1 MNWSIGIYRKEDKSD
16 RKKIK
21 GGNLMRKK
29 GKRRLTKVAS
39 IVMCALLL
47 APSVMASQTF
57 AQAKEPSTSYLGN
70 NNDVASSKISKSLQ
84 DKFAD
89 EKMVTFLVKF
99 KEQVDSNKIANEAA
113 KKASIQKSTV
123 AKTKSIKR
131 NAIVSELRTTAIE
144 TQGDVKTYLQ
154 KEEASGNAKDIKS
167 FFIVNGMAVTA
178 TKDVMEK
185 IASFPEVEKVLPNE
199 TRTLHVPVT
208 EKSSVAVESKATPQN
223 IEWNIDR
230 VGAPQVWEMGIDG
243 AGTVVAS
250 IDTGVQ
256 WNHPALMEQYR
267 GYVPANP
274 SNPNHQFSWFDATAG
289 QSTPYDD
296 IGHGTHVTGTMVGA
310 EPNGANQIGVAPGA
324 KWIAV
329 KAFTDAG
336 GSDIDLLEAGEW
348 IIAPGGNPDMAP
360 DVVNNSWG
368 GGPGLDEWYRPMV
381 QNWRAA
387 DIFPEFSAGNTTL
400 FNPGGPGS
408 IATPANYPESFAT
421 GATDIND
428 RLAGFS
434 LQGPSPYEGDIKPDI
449 SAPGVN
455 IRSSVPGSGYEGG
468 WNGTS
473 MAGPHISAI
482 VALLKQANAS
492 LTIEQIEE
500 IITSTAT
507 PLTDGTFPESPNFGY
522 GYGLANAYLA
532 VSSVASG
539 LGKIKGQVAKDG
551 MDEEAPTFEHAAP
564 SETYAGMD
572 LPLSISVQDNIS
584 ITSVVLQY
592 ENQDGEWVNVTATQT
607 SGTYNEGTFEA
618 VIPGEDIAEPSVSYR
633 WQVVDFGQN
642 DVTTDEYEVTV
653 QPGISVGYFQDFEST
668 PVGWFS
674 YGAEDTWQ
682 WGAPTSGPNSA
693 HSGEKVYATNLAGQY
708 SSRANMTLVMPPID
722 LPEGPAYLQYMNWFN
737 LERNWDYG
745 HVFVS
750 TDMENWTQLL
760 RITDTSSGWQSAEID
775 LSEYAGQRVYIGFNV
790 TTDGSVTRDG
800 WYIDDVRLSNEQ
812 QPGQSNAQLGV
823 QPTKGDSADRGDS
836 SVSLKEG
843 EKVDPAKIQPKGSH
857 IDFKEVDVNET
868 SPQALPLHAQV
879 SVLESGRSVSTNP
892 ATGAYELIH
901 GTGDFTVVAESY
913 GYHAAQQTVTVE
925 ADGEAVANFVLE
937 EKAQGTV
944 SGTITNAATGEPVS
958 GATLLLVED
967 ANVSP
972 VETDENG
979 QYSLTAYEGTYTV
992 RVMAPSYYSESFE
1005 VVLEG
1010 NGEVAQNVEL
1020 RPFIGYPGEIGYD
1033 DGTAENARAF
1043 YDAGNGW
1050 AVKMSLNEGQ
1060 NAALV
1065 TGGQFRFWD
1074 TTWPTPGGTDFKVEV
1089 WNATGIDG
1097 APGKKLAGPI
1107 DATAL
1112 RTGEW
1117 TNVDL
1122 AAEGIIVEGDF
1133 YMVYIQ
1139 ADPNPNAPGLGTDED
1154 GEYSGRSWQFV
1165 GGAWSLAPE
1174 AEGNY
1179 MIRATVN
1186 YEVTAPTITSPI
1198 TGAYTNESTVT
1209 VEGKAAPTTTVH
1221 IFNNGEEVAT
1231 TDTTDAG
1238 TFSVDVELQDG
1249 ENSLT
1254 AKASTD
1260 TGITDAS
1267 EPVVVVL
1274 DQTSPELA
1282 ITSPEDGAKT
1292 NKETVT
1298 VTGTVQDE
1306 NIESVTVN
1314 GENATITE
1322 GSFSKRILI
1331 ENGENNIE
1339 VVATDK
1345 AGNTTTNQVTVTAK
1359 FGEITI
1365 ADLKPTEDV
1374 HLKSGESVK
1383 IEFTTEPGLNA
1394 TYAIRL
1400 PLTNAKADLSNATE
1414 LPIQEVSP
1422 GVYEGYWTA
1431 VSSVVAEGAEIEV
1444 IVRDEFGNEARQ
1456 VATGKLFINVQEDDG
1471 KPGKGKPK
1479 KPGKPD
1485 KPGKNK

>member
-1 MNWSIGIYRKEDKSD
+1 MK
-16 RKKIK
+16 
-21 GGNLMRKK
+21 KK
-29 GKRRLTKVAS
+29 GKRSLTKVAS
-39 IVMCALLL
+39 VLMCALLL
-47 APSVMASQTF
+47 VPTVTSQAS
-57 AQAKEPSTSYLGN
+57 AQSKESSISYLGN
-70 NNDVASSKISKSLQ
+70 KKEVATSKISKSLKDQ
-84 DKFAD
+84 FAD
-89 EKMVTFLVKF
+89 DKMVTFLVKF
-99 KEQVDSNKIANEAA
+99 KEQVDSAKVAKEAA
-113 KKASIQKSTV
+113 KKASLQKSTV

-144 TQGDVKTYLQ
+144 TQGDVKTYLE
-154 KEEASGNAKDIKS
+154 KEEAAGNAKDIKS
-167 FFIVNGMAVTA
+167 YFIVNGMAVTA

-199 TRTLHVPVT
+199 TRTLHAPVT
-208 EKSSVAVESKATPQN
+208 EKATTAVESKVSPQN

-243 AGTVVAS
+243 SGTVVAS

-267 GYVPANP
+267 GYDPANP
-274 SNPNHQFSWFDATAG
+274 NNPNHQYSWFDATAG
-289 QSTPYDD
+289 QTTPYDD
-296 IGHGTHVTGTMVGA
+296 QGHGTHVTGTMVGA

-329 KAFTDAG
+329 KAFTASG
-336 GSDIDLLEAGEW
+336 GSDADLLEAGEW

-408 IATPANYPESFAT
+408 IATPSNYPESFAT

-428 RLAGFS
+428 RLANFS

-473 MAGPHISAI
+473 MAGPHISAV

-492 LTIEQIEE
+492 LSIEEIEE

-522 GYGLANAYLA
+522 GHGLVNAYLA

-551 MDEEAPTFEHAAP
+551 EDEEAPTYEHAAP

-572 LPLSISVQDNIS
+572 LPVSISVQDNVS
-584 ITSVVLQY
+584 VTSVVLQY
-592 ENQDGEWVNVTATQT
+592 QNQDGEWVNVTATQT

-618 VIPGEDIAEPSVSYR
+618 VIPGEDIAVPSVTYR

-642 DVTTDEYEVTV
+642 DVTTDTYEVSV
-653 QPGISVGYFQDFEST
+653 QPGISVGYFQDFESN

-674 YGAEDTWQ
+674 YGAGDSWQ
-682 WGAPTSGPNSA
+682 WGAPTSGPNGAS
-693 HSGEKVYATNLAGQY
+693 SGEKVYATNLAGTY
-708 SSRANMTLVMPPID
+708 NSSANMTLVMPPID
-722 LPEGPAYLQYMNWFN
+722 LPADDPAYLQYMNWHN

-750 TDMENWTQLL
+750 TDMENWTQLH
-760 RITDTSSGWQSAEID
+760 RITDVTSDWQPAEID
-775 LSEYAGQRVYIGFNV
+775 LSEYAGQRIYIGFNV
-790 TTDGSVTRDG
+790 TTDGSVVRDG
-800 WYIDDVRLSNEQ
+800 WYIDDVRLSNE
-812 QPGQSNAQLGV
+812 PQSVGNKAQLGV
-823 QPTKGDSADRGDS
+823 MPTKGGS
-836 SVSLKEG
+836 SVALKDG
-843 EKVDPAKIQPKGSH
+843 EKIDPAKIKPEGSH
-857 IDFKEVDVNET
+857 FDMKAVDVEGT
-868 SPQALPLHAQV
+868 SPQALPLQAKI
-879 SVLESGRSVSTNP
+879 SVVESGRSVTTDP

-901 GTGDFTVVAESY
+901 GTGDFTIVAESY
-913 GYHAAQQTVTVE
+913 GYHSAQQTVTVE

-944 SGTITNAATGEPVS
+944 SGTITNAATGNPVA

-967 ANVSP
+967 ANVTP

-1005 VVLEG
+1005 VEL
-1010 NGEVAQNVEL
+1010 NGEVEQNVEL
-1020 RPFIGYPGEIGYD
+1020 RPFIGYPGEISYD

-1050 AVKMSLNEGQ
+1050 AVKMSLSEGQ
-1060 NAALV
+1060 DAALV
-1065 TGGQFRFWD
+1065 TGGLFRFWD
-1074 TTWPTPGGTDFKVEV
+1074 TTWPTPGGTNFKVEV
-1089 WNATGIDG
+1089 WDATGTDG

-1122 AAEGIIVEGDF
+1122 SAEGIIVEGDF

-1139 ADPNPNAPGLGTDED
+1139 ADANPNAPGLGTDED
-1154 GEYSGRSWQFV
+1154 GEYTSRSWQYV

-1186 YEVTAPTITSPI
+1186 YEVTAPTITSPV
-1198 TGAYTNESTVT
+1198 TGSFTNESTVT
-1209 VEGKAAPTTTVH
+1209 VEGKASPTTTVH
-1221 IFNNGEEVAT
+1221 VLNNGEEVAT
-1231 TDTTDAG
+1231 TDTTADG
-1238 TFSVDVELQDG
+1238 TYSVDVELQAG

-1254 AKASTD
+1254 AKASTESG
-1260 TGITDAS
+1260 TTDES
-1267 EPVVVVL
+1267 EAVVVTL
-1274 DQTSPELA
+1274 DQTVPELA
-1282 ITSPEDGAKT
+1282 ITSPEDGLKT
-1292 NKETVT
+1292 NKEAIT

-1306 NIESVTVN
+1306 NVDTVTVN
-1314 GENATITE
+1314 GENAPVTD
-1322 GSFSKRILI
+1322 GSFTKRILL

-1345 AGNTTTNQVTVTAK
+1345 AGNVSNSQVTVVAK
-1359 FGEITI
+1359 FGDLTI
-1365 ADLKPTEDV
+1365 SDLTPTEDV
-1374 HLKSGESVK
+1374 RLQSGESVK
-1383 IEFTTEPGLNA
+1383 IEFTSEPGLDA
-1394 TYAIRL
+1394 TYAIRM
-1400 PLTNAKADLSNATE
+1400 PLTNTKGLSNVTE
-1414 LPIQEVSP
+1414 LPMREVSP

-1431 VSSVVAEGAEIEV
+1431 VSSVIADGAEIEV
-1444 IVRDEFGNEARQ
+1444 IVRDDFGNEARKI
-1456 VATGKLFINVQEDDG
+1456 ADGKLIINVQEDDG
-1471 KPGKGKPK
+1471 KPGKGKPG